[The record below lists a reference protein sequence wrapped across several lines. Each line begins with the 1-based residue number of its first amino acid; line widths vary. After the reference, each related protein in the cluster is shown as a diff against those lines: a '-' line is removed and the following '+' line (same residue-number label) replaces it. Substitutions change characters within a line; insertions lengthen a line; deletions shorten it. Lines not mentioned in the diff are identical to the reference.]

1 VNARLFYCYCKHPA
15 LQALCL
21 KAKYEAATGIPNQ
34 QGQLLDQLKSLA
46 SSAADDA
53 VVQLTVAQVLM
64 TAGDLQAAYPLATAV
79 RKKLPEAWACQIQIL
94 LQWNRLDLAQ
104 QELKSFQST
113 FEESVVAE
121 LTNIYVQLFQGRTGG
136 ATAEHSITALSEQY
150 GPSVYLLN
158 LMAAAHAVQ
167 GDYAAAET
175 KLQMAA
181 TDFSDSA
188 QPETAVNA
196 ITINAH
202 LHKPYD
208 LNAVLMDKKSYT
220 SLQFA
225 EGWQRVTTAFD
236 REAAKYKL

>member
-1 VNARLFYCYCKHPA
+1 
-15 LQALCL
+15 LCL
-21 KAKYEAATGIPNQ
+21 KAKYEASTGVPSQ
-34 QGQLLDQLKSLA
+34 QGVLLDQLKSLA

-53 VVQLTVAQVLM
+53 VVQLAVAQVLM
-64 TAGDLQAAYPLATAV
+64 AAGDLQAAYPMAAAV

-136 ATAEHSITALSEQY
+136 ASAEHSITALSEQY

-158 LMAAAHAVQ
+158 LMAAAHGVQ

-175 KLQMAA
+175 KLQMAT
-181 TDFSDSA
+181 TDFNDSA
-188 QPETAVNA
+188 QPETAVN
-196 ITINAH
+196 TIAVNTH

-208 LNAVLMDKKSYT
+208 LNAVLLDKKSYT